1 MGKKLTQEEIIKRFE
16 EVHGDKYDYNKVV
29 YNGIN
34 KKVFIVCPEHGKF
47 LQTPNNHLS
56 GYGCSKCAGNLKL
69 KQEEIIKRFKE
80 VHKDKYDYSKVMY
93 ENTNKK
99 VIIICPEHGEF
110 LQTPSNHLRNQ
121 GCKKCKWNDLKLTQE
136 EVIKRF
142 KKVHGDKY
150 DYSKVRYINSNTKV
164 EILCSEHG
172 SFFQL
177 PSSHLN
183 KHGCPKC
190 AYLHNILNNII
201 IIKKFKNVHKDYNY
215 SKVNYNGSNTKV
227 EIVCL
232 KHGSFFQ
239 IPFNHYRGTG
249 CPKCAQENSESKGER
264 KVREFLEENNIK
276 YSQEVK
282 LFDNYRFD
290 FYLEDL
296 NTVIEYDGKQ
306 HFEPVE
312 YFGGLEGF
320 LKTQERDKIKT
331 EYCLENNIR
340 IIRIA
345 YFEEVE
351 EILKPLIT
359 GSRELV

>member
-1 MGKKLTQEEIIKRFE
+1 MSKKLTQEEVIKRFK
-16 EVHGDKYDYNKVV
+16 EVHGNKYDYSKVI
-29 YNGIN
+29 Y
-34 KKVFIVCPEHGKF
+34 KKSKEKVNIICSEHGEF

-69 KQEEIIKRFKE
+69 TLDEVISDFKKI
-80 VHKDKYDYSKVMY
+80 HGNKYDYGKVNYKNNMSKV
-93 ENTNKK
+93 E
-99 VIIICPEHGEF
+99 IICPEHGSF
-110 LQTPSNHLRNQ
+110 FQTPSDHKSGQ
-121 GCKKCKWNDLKLTQE
+121 GCLKCYNKRRKNQKQKMKLSSLEYTNNFD
-136 EVIKRF
+136 II
-142 KKVHGDKY
+142 HNNKY
-150 DYSKVRYINSNTKV
+150 DYSKINYTHSHS
-164 EILCSEHG
+164 EIEIVCPEHG
-172 SFFQL
+172 SFFQK
-177 PSSHLN
+177 PYIHKSG
-183 KHGCPKC
+183 HGCPKC
-190 AYLHNILNNII
+190 
-201 IIKKFKNVHKDYNY
+201 
-215 SKVNYNGSNTKV
+215 
-227 EIVCL
+227 
-232 KHGSFFQ
+232 
-239 IPFNHYRGTG
+239 
-249 CPKCAQENSESKGER
+249 SESKGER

-306 HFEPVE
+306 HFEPVD

-351 EILKPLIT
+351 EVLKPLIT